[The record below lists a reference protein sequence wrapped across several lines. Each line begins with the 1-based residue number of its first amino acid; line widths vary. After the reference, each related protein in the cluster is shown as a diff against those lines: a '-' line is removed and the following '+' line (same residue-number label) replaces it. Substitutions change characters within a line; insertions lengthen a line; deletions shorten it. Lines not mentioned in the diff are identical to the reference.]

1 MVTVAFK
8 NGGDY
13 LMTDDIYTF
22 NTPGTIK
29 FGNNS
34 LSQLSQVV
42 TELSAKS
49 ICLVTDPGVSG
60 TGILEKTLNVLA
72 ETAAGVIVFDAVEPE
87 PDIRS
92 IDRCAALAKGKGVD
106 LFVGLGGGS
115 PMDVLKGAAIVTKH
129 GGSIFDYLGVD
140 NVPGPTI
147 KKILIPTTAGTGSEV
162 TPFAIFKDKV
172 KQLKTAIQSK
182 FVMGDVVIVDPL
194 LTLSCPPKV
203 TAVCGMDAFTHAIE
217 SYTSINAS
225 PMSEQFSLQA
235 IGLIGKHILS
245 AYANGDNL
253 DARKSMSL
261 GSLYAGFGIANAG
274 SGAVGALSYPVE
286 GTYQVIHGVGN
297 ALLLPH
303 VIAYNAVADFSKIEA
318 MAEVLDLEYT
328 SGRDATAAVVG
339 FVKELNEIF
348 RIPGKL
354 IDIGAKKAD
363 IEAMADDAF
372 TRQRI
377 LINNMRKLDHGD
389 IIKIYESAW

>member
-1 MVTVAFK
+1 MI
-8 NGGDY
+8 NE
-13 LMTDDIYTF
+13 IHIF
-22 NTPGTIK
+22 NTPGTII

-34 LSQLSQVV
+34 LSKLSQVA

-49 ICLVTDPGVSG
+49 ICVVTDPGVSG
-60 TGILEKTLNVLA
+60 AGILEKTLNVLA
-72 ETAAGVIVFDAVEPE
+72 ETKADVIVFDEVEPE

-92 IDRCAALAKGKGVD
+92 IDRCAKLAIENKVD

-115 PMDVLKGAAIVTKH
+115 PMDVLKGAAVVTKH
-129 GGSIFDYLGVD
+129 GGFIFDYLGVD

-162 TPFAIFKDKV
+162 TPFAIFKDKE

-182 FVMGDVVIVDPL
+182 FVMGDRVIVDPL

-203 TAVCGMDAFTHAIE
+203 TAICGMDAFTHAIE

-225 PMSEQFSLQA
+225 PMSEQYSIQA
-235 IGLIGKHILS
+235 IRMIGKYILE
-245 AYANGDNL
+245 AYANGDNV
-253 DARKSMSL
+253 DARKYMSM

-286 GTYQVIHGVGN
+286 GMYQVIHGVGN
-297 ALLLPH
+297 SLLLPY
-303 VIAYNAVADFSKIEA
+303 VIAYNAIADFSKVEV
-318 MAEVLDLEYT
+318 MAAALDLEFT
-328 SGRDATAAVVG
+328 SGRDATTAVVG
-339 FVKELNEIF
+339 FVKKLNETF
-348 RIPGKL
+348 QIPQKL
-354 IDIGAKKAD
+354 SDIGSKKAD
-363 IEAMADDAF
+363 LKALADDAV

-377 LINNMRKLDHGD
+377 LINNMRKLDHSD